1 MSIKDKL
8 KNILKNDKEKERIYQ
23 EYDIEFKIENFLNLS
38 HDTINYSKEELLN
51 FINKMSIWYEFRY
64 PNNVLKEKKLNDLTC
79 LKKSMAFK
87 NINELLTEDL
97 KNILE

>member
-23 EYDIEFKIENFLNLS
+23 EYDIEFKIENFLNWS
-38 HDTINYSKEELLN
+38 HDTLNYSKEELLN

-64 PNNVLKEKKLNDLTC
+64 PNNVLKGNCCISSDVI
-79 LKKSMAFK
+79 LKE
-87 NINELLTEDL
+87 NNVLDNVIIGT
-97 KNILE
+97 